1 MCEGLIFWGF
11 LESSGD
17 SKPEKK
23 ESTAAKSQSKLKKN
37 GLPTYWLQRDPAI
50 QPTANLHHE
59 RRPNRKSEV
68 RGVFGPLESERESTS
83 KLRPR

>member
-1 MCEGLIFWGF
+1 MCEGLILCEF
-11 LESSGD
+11 LESLGD

-37 GLPTYWLQRDPAI
+37 GLPTNWLQRDPAI
-50 QPTANLHHE
+50 RPTADLHHE
-59 RRPNRKSEV
+59 RRPNRKSEA

>member
-1 MCEGLIFWGF
+1 MCEGLILCGF
-11 LESSGD
+11 LESLGD

-50 QPTANLHHE
+50 QPTADLHHE

-68 RGVFGPLESERESTS
+68 RGVFGPLESERGGS
-83 KLRPR
+83 